1 MIFIQDNII
10 LSNIGI
16 TKSIILVE
24 EERDLVELLGSTC
37 RCGYKVSAFTNP
49 LAALAHIQKNSEKYN
64 LLLSDFSMK
73 TMNGG
78 DLAI

>member
-1 MIFIQDNII
+1 MIFIQDNIL

-16 TKSIILVE
+16 TKSIIVVE
-24 EERDLVELLGSTC
+24 DERDLVALLGSTC
-37 RCGYKVSAFTNP
+37 RSGYKISAFTNP
-49 LAALAHIQKNSEKYN
+49 LSALAHIHKNSEKYN

-73 TMNGG
+73 TMNGC